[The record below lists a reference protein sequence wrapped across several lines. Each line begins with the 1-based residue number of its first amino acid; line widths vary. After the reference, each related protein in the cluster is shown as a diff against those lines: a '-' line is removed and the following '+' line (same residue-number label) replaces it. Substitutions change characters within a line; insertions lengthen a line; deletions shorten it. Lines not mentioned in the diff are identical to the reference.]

1 MSVGTAFYP
10 RQQELNTKQAWGEW
24 AGYFAPAVYADFHD
38 IEYSAIREAAAVI
51 DTSPLYKYLVRGADA
66 ARLLDRVITRDVSK
80 MQVDQVYYTPWCDEA
95 GKVVDD
101 GTVTRIA
108 EREYRITAADPCYR
122 WFLLN
127 ATGLDVEVE
136 DVSAQLAGLALQGKL
151 SREVLE
157 AATRQDWADVKYFRH
172 RRTEIGGVEVSVTRT
187 GYTGDR
193 GYELWIPADGAL
205 EVWDAVFEAGE
216 PYGLFPAGIRALD
229 AARVEAGL
237 ILIDAEYTSAKH
249 AISPEQ
255 TYSPFELGLGRLV
268 DLGKAADFTGRRAL
282 IAEQQAGGPV
292 AAPRRARARLGR
304 HRRHVREARPR
315 LDDLALRRPRARAGL
330 QGQQAGRPGH
340 LDLLGHHDQ
349 EDGRV
354 RLGGQGPREAR
365 DAGLGR
371 VLGRGRARQ
380 GRRHRRGPAVPGSAA
395 QAHLTSQELHD
406 PGTNRPDRLRR

>member
-1 MSVGTAFYP
+1 VSVGTAFSP

-51 DTSPLYKYLVRGADA
+51 DTSPLYKYVVRGADA
-66 ARLLDRVITRDVSK
+66 TRLLDRVITRDVSK

-127 ATGLDVEVE
+127 ATGLDVDVE

-193 GYELWIPADGAL
+193 GYELWIPSDGAL
-205 EVWDAVFEAGE
+205 DVWDAVFEAGE
-216 PYGLFPAGIRALD
+216 PFGLFPAGIRALD

-237 ILIDAEYTSAKH
+237 ILIEAEYTSAKH

-282 IAEQQAGGPV
+282 IAEQQAGGPPRRLVGLELDWAGIESMYAKHGLASMISPFVDRAPVPVYKDNKQVGRATSISWGTTIKKMVGFGSVDKDLEKLGTRVSVEYSVEGERGKV
-292 AAPRRARARLGR
+292 AATVVVLPF
-304 HRRHVREARPR
+304 
-315 LDDLALRRPRARAGL
+315 
-330 QGQQAGRPGH
+330 
-340 LDLLGHHDQ
+340 LDL
-349 EDGRV
+349 
-354 RLGGQGPREAR
+354 PRK
-365 DAGLGR
+365 
-371 VLGRGRARQ
+371 RA
-380 GRRHRRGPAVPGSAA
+380 
-395 QAHLTSQELHD
+395 
-406 PGTNRPDRLRR
+406 